1 MNHKGKYVLDAKQH
15 RANDK
20 AQNDTQEA
28 NNMRRLEEISTR
40 SQKEFQMVRDSRRVP
55 GKDLPSVLCRVF
67 LSHDQRRH

>member
-28 NNMRRLEEISTR
+28 NNMRGLEEISTR
-40 SQKEFQMVRDSRRVP
+40 SQKELEMVRDSRRVS
-55 GKDLPSVLCRVF
+55 GKDLSAVLRRLF
-67 LSHDQRRH
+67 LPHDQRHH